1 MAIRLPTSGALVQAR
16 VKYLSTDRPRI
27 ILHCQRDPG
36 PPAIN
41 HYQSVPSA
49 SHPNTKTTSFPQT
62 RHFFWKFTHQA
73 LYKKPK
79 PQVRLTWSSID
90 HQHCRSRKRL
100 LTRLLHSIIIKKKI
114 GCNKFGQ

>member
-1 MAIRLPTSGALVQAR
+1 MRLVCMAIRLPTSGALVQAR

-27 ILHCQRDPG
+27 ILHCQRHPG

-62 RHFFWKFTHQA
+62 HHFLEIHSSGLVQETQTPGKTDLVIYRSSA
-73 LYKKPK
+73 LQKQEKA
-79 PQVRLTWSSID
+79 VNTVTS
-90 HQHCRSRKRL
+90 
-100 LTRLLHSIIIKKKI
+100 
-114 GCNKFGQ
+114 